1 MMTHPSFLFSSVGIA
16 LLAADVF
23 VSSFLLAIFGGVVM
37 LAGCGVAYRDFG
49 VLGAL
54 VAGAVA
60 LALLGGTVYAE
71 LVLLPRT
78 RFGRGLVVHSTSGAA
93 TQPPLA
99 SADVVGKPAV
109 ALTTLAPSGYVL
121 VDERRYEA
129 FCRTG
134 HAAKG
139 AALRVTGTDNFRLIV
154 SKND

>member
-1 MMTHPSFLFSSVGIA
+1 MSSIVLLFLVGVA

-23 VSSFLLAIFGGVVM
+23 VSSFLLAILGGVVM
-37 LAGCGVAYRDFG
+37 LAGCGIAYQDFG
-49 VLGAL
+49 VFGAL
-54 VAGAVA
+54 EAGAVA
-60 LALLGGTVYAE
+60 LALLGATVYAE
-71 LVLLPRT
+71 LVLLPKT
-78 RFGRGLVVHSTSGAA
+78 RFGRGLVVHSTSGDA

-121 VDERRYEA
+121 VEERRYEA
-129 FCRTG
+129 FCRSG

-139 AALRVTGTDNFRLIV
+139 AALRVVGLDNFRLIV